1 MSKGGEQTVTQNV
14 DPATQRYVDTLRQAA
29 LGYAGISGGGGSAP
43 AVRPAYRGVPGWG
56 GLPGFNFR
64 NRLGSMVAAPEDIG
78 GGEAL
83 NLPQASIDPAL
94 LEALKGYQGY
104 AGAGQAGLTALAG
117 GSNPFL
123 NPYLDALGT
132 SFDEIRR
139 RSLSSVGDAAQLAGA
154 FGGSRHG
161 VAEGTALGEIG
172 REEGL
177 ARMSAFDTAQGR
189 AAQAAGFGLA
199 GLGGMSELA
208 RYLQE
213 YPQLFAGRQL
223 GILNAGIGPYGTT
236 QTQQTSSDPFSQL
249 LGIGTLFLPGG
260 PLAGLLA
267 GAAAKD
273 LSGLV
278 KA

>member
-1 MSKGGEQTVTQNV
+1 MSKGGDVSVSQNV
-14 DPATQRYVDTLRQAA
+14 DPATQAYVDKLRQAA
-29 LGYAGISGGGGSAP
+29 MGYAGIGGGGGTTARPSGAAFRPGLGRNPGGQTAGAP
-43 AVRPAYRGVPGWG
+43 
-56 GLPGFNFR
+56 
-64 NRLGSMVAAPEDIG
+64 
-78 GGEAL
+78 L
-83 NLPQASIDPAL
+83 NLPQATIDPAL

-123 NPYLDALGT
+123 NPYMDALSG
-132 SFDEIRR
+132 SFDEIRK

-154 FGGSRHG
+154 FGGSRQG

-177 ARMSAFDTAQGR
+177 ARMSAFDAAQGR

-199 GLGGMSELA
+199 GLGGQSALA
-208 RYLQE
+208 QYMQE
-213 YPQLFAGRQL
+213 YPQRFAGRQL

-236 QTQQTSSDPFSQL
+236 RTESTSSDPFSQL

-260 PLAGLLA
+260 PLAGLFGGGTPA
-267 GAAAKD
+267 EMPGTMSD
-273 LSGLV
+273 WIQGFQ
-278 KA
+278 

>member
-1 MSKGGEQTVTQNV
+1 MSKGGETSVSQTV
-14 DPATQRYVDTLRQAA
+14 DPATQEYVNRLRQVA
-29 LGYAGISGGGGSAP
+29 LGYAGISGGGSAP
-43 AVRPAYRGVPGWG
+43 AAPRPGYMPNAWG

-64 NRLGSMVAAPEDIG
+64 NRLNQMQPDGAASADGSP
-78 GGEAL
+78 L
-83 NLPQASIDPAL
+83 NLPQATIDPAL
-94 LEALKGYQGY
+94 LEALKGYGGY
-104 AGAGQAGLTALAG
+104 ADAGRMGLTALAG

-123 NPYLDALGT
+123 NPYMDALGT

-154 FGGSRHG
+154 FGGSRQG

-177 ARMSAFDTAQGR
+177 ARMGAFDQAQNR

-199 GLGGMSELA
+199 GLGGQAELA
-208 RYLQE
+208 RYIQE

-236 QTQQTSSDPFSQL
+236 QTQHTSSDPFSQF

-260 PLAGLLA
+260 PLAGLFGGGGAKNLA
-267 GAAAKD
+267 
-273 LSGLV
+273 GLV